1 LVTNSPPPGCPN
13 SLEDALVAGK
23 GLGRRS
29 PSRRRQGR
37 KISSEEIRRRVS
49 RKFLFERRERFEKRN
64 TEGRDEPE
72 GRAFSGSGTAAVDE
86 PSSSRTT
93 ILIGFGHQI
102 YYD

>member
-1 LVTNSPPPGCPN
+1 MLRLAQHKVREGAGAAY
-13 SLEDALVAGK
+13 LEGALVAGK

-64 TEGRDEPE
+64 RRERP
-72 GRAFSGSGTAAVDE
+72 
-86 PSSSRTT
+86 
-93 ILIGFGHQI
+93 
-102 YYD
+102 